1 MTRTNYLK
9 LYNRLDILFSSNYI
23 GGNPYRLG
31 RSAAWCLQLH
41 ELASA
46 AKMKLFKSFL
56 QIKINM
62 FLKISASLLV
72 VSPKLKAIAISA
84 KVLLLALYRV
94 SRVPYRHWA
103 IYSLIKLGPAK
114 QGSEPRYLSNLKPPS
129 RGTLIF
135 CHFKACWLLNCNL
148 AGLYFSLRNGS
159 SHSSWNVFFKCSF
172 SQPLSRSP
180 IDTN

>member
-1 MTRTNYLK
+1 M
-9 LYNRLDILFSSNYI
+9 
-23 GGNPYRLG
+23 
-31 RSAAWCLQLH
+31 QLTW
-41 ELASA
+41 
-46 AKMKLFKSFL
+46 SFL
-56 QIKINM
+56 KASKSKLWIINLEM
-62 FLKISASLLV
+62 SASLLE
-72 VSPKLKAIAISA
+72 VSPKLETGWKNYSCLSVAVSA
-84 KVLLLALYRV
+84 TVLLLALIRV
-94 SRVPYRHWA
+94 LYRHWVVH
-103 IYSLIKLGPAK
+103 SLIKLGPAK

-135 CHFKACWLLNCNL
+135 CHLKACWLLNCNL